1 MTIIAYDGK
10 INKKDIKWRVEPV
23 PTGDRFGIVKRRFPT
38 AEHRDTGR
46 MLFRVE
52 CKKTYINAKCNSHN
66 HPPIYL
72 NIAKSTG
79 DGRWTWVEIEK
90 PLKNMAEAKDLA
102 RSIYMGEPELF
113 I

>member
-1 MTIIAYDGK
+1 M
-10 INKKDIKWRVEPV
+10 KKTDIKWRVAPIPKTSEYNRWGA
-23 PTGDRFGIVKRRFPT
+23 TRGFPKAT
-38 AEHRDTGR
+38 HRDTGR
-46 MLFRVE
+46 MLFSVE
-52 CKKTYINAKCNSHN
+52 CKHAYTNAKCSSSN

-79 DGRWTWVEIEK
+79 DGDWTWVKIEK
-90 PLKNMAEAKDLA
+90 PLKNMQEAKDLA